1 MAGGAL
7 VPLIGATRVAPSAIP
22 LISAA
27 FLKLLPR
34 VRSFATSPLG
44 GAIILS
50 EVVDTIQEMVGTP
63 SSDDEKQG
71 VHEIATAVA
80 HLLNDPN
87 VIVPEG
93 RDGEELPLNYF
104 TINLKKGQ
112 AWFHPQYFSRKSVRG
127 ASNRGFSRGRRSR
140 NTRVRGEVNV

>member
-1 MAGGAL
+1 MTMLPFQA
-7 VPLIGATRVAPSAIP
+7 ATRVAPSAIP

-27 FLKLLPR
+27 FTKLLPR

-63 SSDDEKQG
+63 STEQEKQG
-71 VHEIATAVA
+71 VHEIASAVA

-87 VIVPEG
+87 VIVPEA
-93 RDGEELPLNYF
+93 RDGSELPLNYF
-104 TINLKKGQ
+104 TIDLKKGR
-112 AWFHPQYFSRKSVRG
+112 AWFHPEYFSRKSVRS
-127 ASNRGFSRGRRSR
+127 SNRRGFNKGRRSR
-140 NTRVRGEVNV
+140 GARTEGSINV